1 MTITDNFSAPLVAVV
16 GATGQQG
23 GSVVAVL
30 KASAKQY
37 RIRAF
42 TRDTT
47 KPAAQALAQ
56 DGVDVIAVN
65 LVVENAD
72 AVRKAFEG
80 VDIALY
86 GLSQER
92 PKCALLTPWYRQHRH
107 QLLGAH
113 EQGKSQFFF
122 FLLVDQSQ
130 C

>member
-1 MTITDNFSAPLVAVV
+1 MTITDSVSAPLVAVV

-30 KASAKQY
+30 KASTKQY

-42 TRDTT
+42 TRDAT
-47 KPAAQALAQ
+47 KPAAQALAE
-56 DGVDVIAVN
+56 DGVEVVAVN
-65 LVVENAD
+65 IVVENSD

-86 GLSQER
+86 GLSQVR
-92 PKCALLTPWYRQHRH
+92 WNCMLTPWYRQHRH